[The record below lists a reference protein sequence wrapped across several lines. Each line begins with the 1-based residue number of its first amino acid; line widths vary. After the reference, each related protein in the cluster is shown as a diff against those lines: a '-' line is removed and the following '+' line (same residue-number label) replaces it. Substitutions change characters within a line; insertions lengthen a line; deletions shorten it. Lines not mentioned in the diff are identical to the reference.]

1 MQTLLKRHMDVLHL
15 GNHCGADPT
24 IGNQVFHKQMNIL
37 LLNQAFYPDVVSTA
51 QHASDLAKGLTQ
63 AGHEVTVV
71 CSSRGYDDPSIRFSK
86 REIWNAV
93 NIIRLRSTGFGK
105 DSKWRRAIDFG
116 TFIANCA
123 FCLLR
128 LPRFDVVVAMTSP
141 PLISFLSSLA
151 VPSRAR
157 NLVFW
162 SMDLNPD
169 EAIAAGWLREKSLT
183 ARVLSRMLLHSL
195 QRAGVVV
202 ALDRFMKDRI
212 EAKGIEPQKILVV
225 PPWANDDYVRFD
237 SVGRE
242 EFRNLHRLSS
252 KFVVMYS
259 GNHSPCHPLDT
270 LLEAAERLAD
280 RNEIAFCFVGGGSE
294 FKKVQERV
302 RDRSLSNVLCLP
314 YQPFEKLSASLS
326 AADLHVVVMGDKY
339 VGIVHPCKVYN
350 VLAVGIPFLYI
361 GPTRSH
367 VQDIIAQATSGA
379 YAAAHGDVDTVTANI
394 LRAVRSTADVSP
406 WPSQLSQRFSRDV
419 LIRQL
424 ISAIEQADRRA
435 HADSSL
441 SSERA

>member
-1 MQTLLKRHMDVLHL
+1 
-15 GNHCGADPT
+15 
-24 IGNQVFHKQMNIL
+24 MNIL

-51 QHASDLAKGLTQ
+51 QHAGDLARGLVQ
-63 AGHEVTVV
+63 AGHKVTVV
-71 CSSRGYDDPSIRFSK
+71 CSSRGYDDPRIQFPT
-86 REIWNAV
+86 RETWNGV
-93 NIIRLRSTGFGK
+93 TIIRIRSTGFGK
-105 DSKWRRAIDFG
+105 GSKWRRAADFG
-116 TFIANCA
+116 TFIASCA
-123 FCLLR
+123 FR
-128 LPRFDVVVAMTSP
+128 LWSLPQFDVAIAMTSP
-141 PLISFLSSLA
+141 PLISFLASLA
-151 VPSRAR
+151 VPARAR
-157 NLVFW
+157 SLVFW

-183 ARVLSRMLLHSL
+183 ARVLSRMLSHSL

-212 EAKGIEPQKILVV
+212 EAKGIEPEKILVV
-225 PPWANDDYVRFD
+225 PPWAHDDHVRFD
-237 SVGRE
+237 FVGRK
-242 EFRNLHRLSS
+242 EFRKLHGLSN

-280 RNEIAFCFVGGGSE
+280 RDEIAFCFVGGGSE

-302 RDRSLSNVLCLP
+302 QDRSLRNVLCLP
-314 YQPFEKLSASLS
+314 YQPFKRLSASLS

-361 GPTRSH
+361 GPTESH
-367 VQDIIAQATSGA
+367 VHDIINQAGAGA
-379 YAAAHGDVDTVTANI
+379 YAAAHGDVDTVTSNI
-394 LRAVRSTADVSP
+394 LRAMRSTADVSL
-406 WPSQLSQRFSRDV
+406 WPPKLSQGFSRDV

-424 ISAIEQADRRA
+424 ICVIEQSDGSRT

-441 SSERA
+441 HSERV

>member
-1 MQTLLKRHMDVLHL
+1 MDVLHL

-128 LPRFDVVVAMTSP
+128 LLRFDVVVAMTSP
-141 PLISFLSSLA
+141 PLVSFLASLA

-183 ARVLSRMLLHSL
+183 ARVLSRMLSHSL
-195 QRAGVVV
+195 RLAGVVV
-202 ALDRFMKDRI
+202 ALDRFMKARI
-212 EAKGIEPQKILVV
+212 KAKGIEPEKILVV
-225 PPWANDDYVRFD
+225 PPWAHDDHVRFD
-237 SVGRE
+237 FVGRE
-242 EFRNLHRLSS
+242 EFRKLHGLSN

-270 LLEAAERLAD
+270 LLEAAERLTD
-280 RNEIAFCFVGGGSE
+280 RDEIAFLFVGGGSE

-302 RDRSLSNVLCLP
+302 QDRSLHNVLCLP

-326 AADLHVVVMGDKY
+326 AADLHVVVMGDRY
-339 VGIVHPCKVYN
+339 VGIVHPCKIYN

-361 GPTRSH
+361 GPIESH
-367 VQDIIAQATSGA
+367 VHDIISQVGSGA
-379 YAAAHGDVDTVTANI
+379 YAATHGDVDTVTASI
-394 LRAVRSTADVSP
+394 LRAARSTGDVSVCRR
-406 WPSQLSQRFSRDV
+406 QLRHEFSNDV
-419 LIRQL
+419 LIRQM
-424 ISAIEQADRRA
+424 ISAIEQANGRSIYT
-435 HADSSL
+435 DSGL
-441 SSERA
+441 HSERV

>member
-1 MQTLLKRHMDVLHL
+1 MK
-15 GNHCGADPT
+15 
-24 IGNQVFHKQMNIL
+24 IL
-37 LLNQAFYPDVVSTA
+37 ILNQAFCPDVVSTA
-51 QHASDLAKGLTQ
+51 QHASDLAKALTQ
-63 AGHEVTVV
+63 VGHEVTVV
-71 CSSRGYDDPSIRFSK
+71 CSSRGYDNPGVRFPK

-105 DSKWRRAIDFG
+105 ASKWRRATDFS
-116 TFIANCA
+116 TFMASCA
-123 FCLLR
+123 LR
-128 LPRFDVVVAMTSP
+128 LWLLPHFDVVVAMTSP

-151 VPSRAR
+151 VPSRAS

-169 EAIAAGWLREKSLT
+169 EAIAAGWLRGKSLT
-183 ARVLSRMLLHSL
+183 ARVFSRMLSHSL
-195 QRAGVVV
+195 QRASVVV

-225 PPWANDDYVRFD
+225 PPWAHDDHVKFD
-237 SVGRE
+237 FVGRE
-242 EFRNLHRLSS
+242 EFRKVHKLSN

-280 RNEIAFCFVGGGSE
+280 RDEIAFCFVGGGSE

-302 RDRSLSNVLCLP
+302 QDRRLPNVLCLP

-361 GPTRSH
+361 GPIESH
-367 VQDIIAQATSGA
+367 VHDIISQAGSGA

-394 LRAVRSTADVSP
+394 LRAMRTTAGASLWPPQVS
-406 WPSQLSQRFSRDV
+406 QGFSRDV
-419 LIRQL
+419 LIRKL
-424 ISAIEQADRRA
+424 IRVIEQSDGSRT

-441 SSERA
+441 RSERV